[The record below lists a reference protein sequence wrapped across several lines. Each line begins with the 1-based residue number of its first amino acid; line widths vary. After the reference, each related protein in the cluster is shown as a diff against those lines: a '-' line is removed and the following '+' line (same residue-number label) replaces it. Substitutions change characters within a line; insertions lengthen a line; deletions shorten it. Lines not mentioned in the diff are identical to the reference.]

1 MTENAESKV
10 SLIEEFKGL
19 TQKQWLAIAG
29 GFAGAAVLTVMNLAL
44 SCIGFLV
51 IAVVLYM
58 VPHMLGV
65 ASPKIKAIIG
75 ALFIVVML
83 LIGTFAY
90 MGSATTTEMKVT
102 GGDSDIKDV
111 YYDMETG
118 IMTVESSRSDLDLKV
133 ETATVTMISYGT
145 AINSSAFVYETG
157 MTYSDGKYTATPKIV
172 SNDYVVLFVGVSDD
186 GGESYKQFYRIQFDT
201 GVSSSD
207 MMQKNFMGA
216 GYVMFLVGLMYFI
229 MLIFSE
235 FMRRSARK
243 ARDKMEAEGRLYP
256 EGYSKCKECGT
267 MVLPGEITCRKCGA
281 PIEVPEDVKVLHKK
295 DFFECSEC
303 GTEVPID
310 AKVCPKC
317 GAKFDEDE
325 EAVIQHADGTVDS
338 SSETFECSECGK
350 EVPANAKRCPYC
362 GAEFDEDEE

>member
-19 TQKQWLAIAG
+19 TQKQWLAIIG
-29 GFAGAAVLTVMNLAL
+29 GFAGAAVLTVLHFAL
-44 SCIGFLV
+44 TCIGFLV

-58 VPHMLGV
+58 VPHITGV
-65 ASPKIKAIIG
+65 TSPKIKAVVG
-75 ALFIVVML
+75 GLFIAIML
-83 LIGTFAY
+83 IIGTFAY
-90 MGSATTTEMKVT
+90 ASPSNDELKAIGNN
-102 GGDSDIKDV
+102 DSIKDV
-111 YYDMETG
+111 SYNFEDNL
-118 IMTVESSRSDLDLKV
+118 IIVESDKDDLNLIV
-133 ETATVTMISYGT
+133 LTTVVPMISFGEVMV
-145 AINSSAFVYETG
+145 NEQNPVYTK
-157 MTYSDGKYTATPKIV
+157 TLDYHDGKYTTTPEIV
-172 SNDYVVLFVGVSDD
+172 SADINVLSVGIVDED
-186 GGESYKQFYRIQFDT
+186 GKQTIIYRAIFDN
-201 GVSSSD
+201 GISSGD
-207 MMQKNFMGA
+207 LIYKNFQGS
-216 GYVMFLVGLMYFI
+216 GYALLLVGLMYFV

-235 FMRRSARK
+235 LMRRSARK

-267 MVLPGEITCRKCGA
+267 MVLPGEITCRKFGA

>member
-19 TQKQWLAIAG
+19 TTKQWLAIIGSMIASIILTMF
-29 GFAGAAVLTVMNLAL
+29 GFAL
-44 SCIGFLV
+44 SCLGFLV
-51 IAVVLYM
+51 IAVLLYM

-65 ASPKIKAIIG
+65 ISPKIKA
-75 ALFIVVML
+75 VVGVVFLVLIL
-83 LIGTFAY
+83 LIGTFGYTDSVKDYDEASSTIDPSISEVTY
-90 MGSATTTEMKVT
+90 ENGIVTVVSSDDSLNLRVIYGILGINFSVTGLAESAETTEMK
-102 GGDSDIKDV
+102 
-111 YYDMETG
+111 
-118 IMTVESSRSDLDLKV
+118 
-133 ETATVTMISYGT
+133 
-145 AINSSAFVYETG
+145 
-157 MTYSDGKYTATPKIV
+157 YSDGVYSASVKIR
-172 SNDYVVLFVGVSDD
+172 DD
-186 GGESYKQFYRIQFDT
+186 CIQILQVQLEKGEDT
-201 GVSSSD
+201 FISQYEIVRVNHAD
-207 MMQKNFMGA
+207 MLSICFMGA
-216 GYVMFLVGLMYFI
+216 AQTTGLIGLMYFVL
-229 MLIFSE
+229 LIFSTL
-235 FMRRSARK
+235 MRRSAMK

-325 EAVIQHADGTVDS
+325 ETVIQHADGTVDS